1 MSGISDLG
9 GLSTNSSQWHVPVV
23 SQDEAA
29 TSLTP
34 PSRRHRLPQM
44 HRPARQALVPDEPE
58 ALETPPSMVAAEI
71 GREIVRLVPHWY
83 SAECGPNQY
92 GIPIGAHSAQFYNH
106 CELTP
111 SQSALLEKISEKTRE
126 LPLEYFT
133 QMPGLIDVL
142 LESIAI
148 EWLRIHSNAVDWTKI
163 IKYLEALARRTY
175 ENVPVALNLIIR
187 PGRGTQDITEPRF
200 QKFLDRLA
208 SSPLTYFAVD
218 SELRL
223 IEFGEVDWAQLRRV
237 PSYKFHP
244 DALHPI
250 YGIMGDDDLSAHLTP
265 QGDIIVMNKSGL
277 LAARHKRRWKLYEI
291 ETLKDSFTRWLKS
304 DCVGANLFEVVLD
317 LSMRRMGALFV
328 YDPEHR
334 IRERILNPESIIFSG
349 LEGRCQRRELL
360 RTIVDRAFDREH
372 RDWRGAGF
380 SEKQAAADR
389 TGLRRWRRRV
399 RRQPPSGRGGADPI
413 PPERWQSTGGQDD
426 GGSFRLSLG
435 SASDQGELG
444 RRRDLV
450 LPERQRPGSMR
461 RGHALPVRS

>member
-349 LEGRCQRRELL
+349 WKADANAESCSGQSLIGPSIENIAIGEG
-360 RTIVDRAFDREH
+360 
-372 RDWRGAGF
+372 
-380 SEKQAAADR
+380 
-389 TGLRRWRRRV
+389 
-399 RRQPPSGRGGADPI
+399 
-413 PPERWQSTGGQDD
+413 
-426 GGSFRLSLG
+426 LG
-435 SASDQGELG
+435 SLKSKRRLIELACVDGAVVFDDNHLLAVGALIRSHPSVGNQLGARTTAGRSAYLWGAHPIKVSSDGDATLYFQSASGPDQCDAVMHFL
-444 RRRDLV
+444 
-450 LPERQRPGSMR
+450 
-461 RGHALPVRS
+461 